1 MNLKLLALTT
11 CTLGCALLTQAIPT
25 GLNIMP
31 TADVMPFGMSRYQYE
46 FNSEKA
52 NVPDRGAVVGTQTGI
67 GMGTAEG
74 GIDEVSHV
82 GTVYNLKMLLL
93 QGDEM
98 MPAIAV
104 GVENIGRDAKPQYY
118 LVASKSLIDISA
130 TETRSAVHVGFLLD
144 TDGKTRAMYGG
155 DLSIGALSFKLD
167 QVGLAPGKVRTAF
180 STGIKYGELSATV
193 TAYDIYKKPG
203 VLSYTIGY
211 TYTSQ

>member
-1 MNLKLLALTT
+1 MNLKLIVISA
-11 CTLGCALLTQAIPT
+11 CTLGCALLAQAIPT

-52 NVPDRGAVVGTQTGI
+52 NVPDRGAIVGTQTGI
-67 GMGTAEG
+67 GLGTAEG
-74 GIDEVSHV
+74 GIDEVSHI

-118 LVASKSLIDISA
+118 LVASKLLINSA
-130 TETRSAVHVGFLLD
+130 ETDTRSAVHAGFLLD
-144 TDGKTRAMYGG
+144 TDGKTRAMYGA
-155 DLSIGALSFKLD
+155 DLATGPLLFKLD
-167 QVGLAPGKVRTAF
+167 QVGLAPGNVHTAF
-180 STGIKYGELSATV
+180 GVGLKYGELSATV
-193 TAYDIYKKPG
+193 TSYDIYKNPG
-203 VLSYTIGY
+203 ILSYTIGY
-211 TYTSQ
+211 TYVSQ

>member
-1 MNLKLLALTT
+1 MNLKLLVIST
-11 CTLGCALLTQAIPT
+11 CTLGCALLAQAIPT

-31 TADVMPFGMSRYQYE
+31 TADVIPFGMSRYQYE

-52 NVPDRGAVVGTQTGI
+52 NVSDRGAIVGTQTGI

-82 GTVYNLKMLLL
+82 GSVYNLKMLLL

-118 LVASKSLIDISA
+118 LVASKSLIDIPE
-130 TETRSAVHVGFLLD
+130 TETRSAIHIGFLLD

-155 DLSIGALSFKLD
+155 DLAMGPLLFKLD
-167 QVGLAPGKVRTAF
+167 QVGLAPGNVHTAF
-180 STGIKYGELSATV
+180 GAGVKYGEFSATV
-193 TAYDIYKKPG
+193 TSYDIYKNPG
-203 VLSYTIGY
+203 ILSYTLGY
-211 TYTSQ
+211 TYVSQ